1 MIKSQLNDTIEWINA
16 ALSTVYMLTF
26 CMETYQINDEKP
38 TTNLTIFY
46 LPILFVLSLDWLF
59 GLFISGNRLQYLFS
73 IQSLISYI
81 TLIPQSL
88 MVFEVISDWSV
99 IRKYELDFLKV
110 LRIFSL
116 SRLAEVFKRNN
127 KVLRH
132 AVF

>member
-1 MIKSQLNDTIEWINA
+1 
-16 ALSTVYMLTF
+16 
-26 CMETYQINDEKP
+26 METYQINDEKP